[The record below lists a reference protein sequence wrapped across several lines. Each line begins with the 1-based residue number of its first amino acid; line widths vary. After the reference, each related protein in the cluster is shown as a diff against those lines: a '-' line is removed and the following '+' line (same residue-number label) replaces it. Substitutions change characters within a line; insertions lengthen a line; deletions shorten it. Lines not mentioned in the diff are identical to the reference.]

1 MSVSH
6 TRTPVEV
13 VEQGGVRRTIVD
25 LSDVLS
31 NATADFEPLR
41 HTIEYMTAEE
51 GAERPFHGLGPEH
64 WPGRA
69 AMAGEIVNLTT
80 HAGTHVDAPYHY
92 GPAVSGVARTIEQV
106 PLSWLFGPGVVLDVR
121 GASRVDGVRAAAVE
135 AELERIGHELRA
147 GDVVLV
153 WTGTNLKEPGYDLK
167 HPGLRRD
174 ATEYLVDRGV
184 RLIGIDAWGL
194 DRPFD
199 VMAEEAKAGD
209 TGAALGVAR
218 ARTVEGVLPDRAARQ
233 PRAAPAADRLHRL
246 RVPVPHRRR
255 ERRLD
260 ARRRDLRG
268 GGVSGGSRGRSR
280 SSRGPGAGSASRS
293 PRGSRARGRASRST
307 TAALPPAQ
315 RRRRRGCGSS
325 AATR

>member
-13 VEQGGVRRTIVD
+13 VEQGGIRRTIVD

-51 GAERPFHGLGPEH
+51 GAARPFFGLEPED
-64 WPGRA
+64 WPDRA

-92 GPAVSGVARTIEQV
+92 GPADDGAARTIEQV

-121 GASRVDGVRAAAVE
+121 AASRVDGVRAPAVE
-135 AELERIGHELRA
+135 AELGRIGHELRP

-153 WTGTNLKEPGYDLK
+153 WTGTNLKEPGYDLR

-209 TGAALGVAR
+209 REQLWESHVLGRSKEYCQIERLANLELLPRPTGFTVYELPYL
-218 ARTVEGVLPDRAARQ
+218 VEGASAGWT
-233 PRAAPAADRLHRL
+233 
-246 RVPVPHRRR
+246 RVVAIY
-255 ERRLD
+255 EEE
-260 ARRRDLRG
+260 A
-268 GGVSGGSRGRSR
+268 
-280 SSRGPGAGSASRS
+280 
-293 PRGSRARGRASRST
+293 
-307 TAALPPAQ
+307 
-315 RRRRRGCGSS
+315 
-325 AATR
+325 

>member
-1 MSVSH
+1 MSASH

-13 VEQGGVRRTIVD
+13 VVHGGVRRTIVD

-31 NATADFEPLR
+31 NATADFEPLP

-51 GAERPFHGLGPEH
+51 GAERPFFGLEPEH

-69 AMAGEIVNLTT
+69 AMAGEIVNLAT

-92 GPAVSGVARTIEQV
+92 GPAVSGAARTIEQV

-121 GASRVDGVRAAAVE
+121 DVSRLEGVRRPEVE
-135 AELERIGHELRA
+135 AELERIGHELEA

-209 TGAALGVAR
+209 TAQLWESHVLGRSKEYCQIERLANLELLPRPIGFTVYAFPYL
-218 ARTVEGVLPDRAARQ
+218 VEGASAGWTRVVAIFEE
-233 PRAAPAADRLHRL
+233 PA
-246 RVPVPHRRR
+246 
-255 ERRLD
+255 
-260 ARRRDLRG
+260 
-268 GGVSGGSRGRSR
+268 
-280 SSRGPGAGSASRS
+280 
-293 PRGSRARGRASRST
+293 
-307 TAALPPAQ
+307 
-315 RRRRRGCGSS
+315 
-325 AATR
+325 